1 MKLSGCRLDVKCH
14 PLHHSH
20 WYVCRCILE
29 LSNSWVSAADL
40 ACFSEVKRRVCR
52 QAELTAALGDF
63 TGADG
68 IFWRFF
74 G

>member
-1 MKLSGCRLDVKCH
+1 M
-14 PLHHSH
+14 
-20 WYVCRCILE
+20 
-29 LSNSWVSAADL
+29 SAADL
-40 ACFSEVKRRVCR
+40 ACFSEVKRRFCR